1 VVLLRL
7 PTKEEEER
15 SLRFQVNKN
24 YLLGMRQYLEE
35 RYGATLEI
43 ASAGLVAELKTMPG
57 FSRIQ
62 RIDTADEKACRT
74 ALSLSW
80 TGLIQLELASWSEV
94 AFNLPYSNAWAPVHA
109 YYAVSSAARG
119 WLTAQGQPT
128 SSHAS
133 TLKAIGSEV
142 QCRRLYPPPWN
153 VSCIGCCHDR
163 THAFVNAPEGIT
175 PAEPGILLQ
184 APESGT
190 FWPRYLKML
199 ETTRRN
205 TLEVRYSEW
214 KKAESRK
221 QIRAAQKRKLAENA
235 PATTIFDFLWRLRV
249 RSNYHGVEPY
259 LMAHVS
265 DAWQRDFYESIRL
278 TSHLSSLMFD
288 TWLAQRLGRDRYAAA
303 VDDFMQYRGN
313 SPEPVR
319 FLESRRSLLG
329 RSPREVPTGARP
341 RPSEGG

>member
-1 VVLLRL
+1 VHLRL

-15 SLRFQVNKN
+15 SVRFQVNKN
-24 YLLGMRQYLEE
+24 YLLGMRQHLEE
-35 RYGATLEI
+35 RYGATIET
-43 ASAGLVAELKTMPG
+43 ASAGLVMELKTMPG

-94 AFNLPYSNAWAPVHA
+94 AFNLPYTNAWAPVHA
-109 YYAVSSAARG
+109 YYAVSSAARA

-142 QCRRLYPPPWN
+142 QGRRLYPSPWN
-153 VSCIGCCHDR
+153 VFCAGCCHER
-163 THAFVNAPEGIT
+163 THIFVNAPHGMSS
-175 PAEPGILLQ
+175 ADPGILLR
-184 APESGT
+184 APDSAT

-199 ETTRRN
+199 ETTRKN
-205 TLEVRYSEW
+205 ALDIRYEEW
-214 KKAESRK
+214 KKAEGRK
-221 QIRAAQKRKLAENA
+221 QIRAAKKREVAGRV
-235 PATTIFDFLWRLRV
+235 PATTVFDFLWRLRV

-259 LMAHVS
+259 LMAHVA
-265 DAWQRDFYESIRL
+265 DAWQHEFYESIRL
-278 TSHLSSLMFD
+278 VSHLSSLMFD
-288 TWLAQRLGRDRYAAA
+288 TWLAQRLGRDRYADAI
-303 VDDFMQYRGN
+303 DDFMQYRGN

-319 FLESRRSLLG
+319 FLEGRRMLLG
-329 RSPREVPTGARP
+329 PKPSPREGA
-341 RPSEGG
+341 SERVG